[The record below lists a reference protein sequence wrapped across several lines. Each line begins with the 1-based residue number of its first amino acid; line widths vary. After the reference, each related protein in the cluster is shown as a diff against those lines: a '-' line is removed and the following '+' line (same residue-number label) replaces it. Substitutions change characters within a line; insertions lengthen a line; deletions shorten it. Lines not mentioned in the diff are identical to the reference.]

1 MVNKKIIPSFFVC
14 CLALTIAGYSD
25 TSTENASASEDDIYT
40 AKAAGLIDLYSLG
53 CSGDVQT
60 IYITASTNG
69 NEKMSEIGLKN
80 IRIEKSSDEI
90 NWTTE
95 RTLSDMILESESV
108 YNLSK
113 QGFSVEGDCYYRVT
127 LEHYAKEDTRWF
139 PQEQTVTNTSFSV
152 YIPADDPHNKLSIM
166 KNILTEDAVLDDGTV
181 IPTGATAFMVNLED
195 NQGFSIFEFDF
206 NIGSAYDIITDSENR
221 PLFTK
226 GSTVNYNSLITG
238 SVNDENVV
246 FMGLCLYDCI
256 VQGNILTFY
265 AVENDDSV
273 YTDYSVKSKKLYS
286 SEKWRTYD
294 SGLAYLSAGCPLICY
309 GKETSP
315 ATSDDKSVY
324 MVGDIDSNMTVDL
337 KDAFFAYY
345 PTQVSGTYRFSNFI
359 EMPDICF
366 PNITDIRSAFIW
378 NAYGDDESDMQDFSK
393 DTAFEILKY
402 CADTSS
408 GKEITTD
415 SYIGEIRHI
424 G

>member
-1 MVNKKIIPSFFVC
+1 MNKKMIPSFFIC

-25 TSTENASASEDDIYT
+25 TTTENANASENDTYT

-90 NWTTE
+90 NWTIE

-127 LEHYAKEDTRWF
+127 LEHYAKENTRWF
-139 PQEQTVTNTSFSV
+139 PQEQTVENTSFSV
-152 YIPADDPHNKLSIM
+152 YIPAEDLHNKLSVI
-166 KNILTEDAVLDDGTV
+166 KNTLTEDAVLDDGTV
-181 IPTGATAFMVNLED
+181 IPTGTTAFTINLED
-195 NQGFSIFEFDF
+195 NQGFSLFEFDF

-226 GSTVNYNSLITG
+226 GSTVNYGALITG
-238 SVNDENVV
+238 SVNNENVV
-246 FMGLCLYDCI
+246 FTGLCFYDCLVEGEI
-256 VQGNILTFY
+256 MTFY
-265 AVENDDSV
+265 AIENPDSDE
-273 YTDYSVKSKKLYS
+273 TNYSVKSQKLYS
-286 SEKWRTYD
+286 SGNWREYG
-294 SGLAYLSAGCPLICY
+294 SGAGYLSAGCPIICY

-315 ATSDDKSVY
+315 VQSDDKSIY
-324 MVGDIDSNMTVDL
+324 MVGDIDGNMTIDL
-337 KDAFFAYY
+337 KDAFNAYY
-345 PTQVSGTYRFSNFI
+345 AVSASQIGEFSYLK
-359 EMPDICF
+359 EYHDYCF
-366 PNITDIRSAFIW
+366 PNITDLRAAFIW
-378 NAYGDDESDMQDFSK
+378 NTYGDSDSDMQDFSK
-393 DTAFEILKY
+393 DTAFELLKY

-408 GKEITTD
+408 GKDITTN
-415 SYIGEIRHI
+415 SYIGEIRHA

>member
-1 MVNKKIIPSFFVC
+1 MNKKIIPSFFIC
-14 CLALTIAGYSD
+14 CLALTVAGYSD
-25 TSTENASASEDDIYT
+25 TTSGNAEAAEDVYT
-40 AKAAGLIDLYSLG
+40 AKAAGLIDVYSLG

-95 RTLSDMILESESV
+95 RTLSDMILESDSV

-113 QGFSVEGDCYYRVT
+113 QGFSVEGDYYYRVT

-152 YIPADDPHNKLSIM
+152 YIPADDPHNKLSVM
-166 KNILTEDAVLDDGTV
+166 KNTLAEDTVLDDGTV
-181 IPTGATAFMVNLED
+181 IPAGSAAFTVNLDD
-195 NQGFSIFEFDF
+195 NQGFSLFEFDF

-221 PLFTK
+221 PIFTK
-226 GSTVNYNSLITG
+226 GSTVNYQSLITG
-238 SVNDENVV
+238 SVNNENVV
-246 FMGLCLYDCI
+246 FTGVCSYDCI
-256 VQGNILTFY
+256 VKENIITFY
-265 AVENDDSV
+265 AVENPDSAD
-273 YTDYSVKSKKLYS
+273 TDYSVKSRKLYS
-286 SEKWRTYD
+286 SSNWYEYD
-294 SGLAYLSAGCPLICY
+294 SGTGYLSAGCPLICY

-315 ATSDDKSVY
+315 AKSDDKSIY
-324 MVGDIDSNMTVDL
+324 MVGDIDSNMTIDL
-337 KDAFFAYY
+337 KDAFNAYY
-345 PTQVSGTYRFSNFI
+345 VVSVSQIGEFSYLK
-359 EMPDICF
+359 EYYDYCF
-366 PNITDIRSAFIW
+366 PNINDLRAAFIW
-378 NAYGDDESDMQDFSK
+378 NTYDDSDDDMQEFSK
-393 DTAFEILKY
+393 DTASELLKY

-408 GKEITTD
+408 GKDIATS

>member
-1 MVNKKIIPSFFVC
+1 MNRKIIPSFFIC
-14 CLALTIAGYSD
+14 CLALTVAGYSD
-25 TSTENASASEDDIYT
+25 TATENANATEDNTYT

-95 RTLSDMILESESV
+95 RTLSDMILENESV
-108 YNLSK
+108 YNISK

-139 PQEQTVTNTSFSV
+139 PKEQTVTNTSFSV
-152 YIPADDPHNKLSIM
+152 YIPADDPHNKLSVM
-166 KNILTEDAVLDDGTV
+166 KNTLTEDVVIDDDTI
-181 IPTGATAFMVNLED
+181 IPTGTTAFTLNLED
-195 NQGFSIFEFDF
+195 NQGFSLFEFDL
-206 NIGSAYDIITDSENR
+206 NIGSAYNIITDSENR

-238 SVNDENVV
+238 SVNNENVV
-246 FMGLCLYDCI
+246 FTGLCGYDCI
-256 VQGNILTFY
+256 AEENIITFY
-265 AVENDDSV
+265 AVENPDSAD
-273 YTDYSVKSKKLYS
+273 TDYSVKSRKLYS
-286 SEKWRTYD
+286 SDEWREYD
-294 SGLAYLSAGCPLICY
+294 SGTDYLMAGCPLICY

-315 ATSDDKSVY
+315 APSEDKSIY
-324 MVGDIDSNMTVDL
+324 MVGDIDSNMTIDL

-345 PTQVSGTYRFSNFI
+345 PMQIVTNSKFEDFKL
-359 EMPDICF
+359 MFDFCF

-378 NAYGDDESDMQDFSK
+378 NAYDDEESDMQDFSK
-393 DTAFEILKY
+393 DTAFELLKY

-408 GKEITTD
+408 GKETTTD
-415 SYIGEIRHI
+415 SYIGEIRHV